1 MHDMDWSE
9 QVLVRRLRPDQ
20 VVWDGIDLAEAVR
33 RVMNLPPNQRG
44 ELTIFAPSGAY
55 SGKEIEALFNRLPQ
69 SK

>member
-9 QVLVRRLRPDQ
+9 QVQVRRLRPDQ

-44 ELTIFAPSGAY
+44 EPLSDSHSMVT
-55 SGKEIEALFNRLPQ
+55 GKAA
-69 SK
+69 